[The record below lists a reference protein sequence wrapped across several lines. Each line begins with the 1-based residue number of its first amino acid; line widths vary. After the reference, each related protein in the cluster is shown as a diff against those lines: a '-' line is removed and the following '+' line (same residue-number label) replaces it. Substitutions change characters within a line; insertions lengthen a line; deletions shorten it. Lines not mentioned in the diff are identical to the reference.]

1 MSMSKCECEHEGV
14 CVCVFLNKKNKTAT
28 FLLAATFLP
37 GALEQLSHLS
47 LAIKDNSGKVQKLH
61 IPWNRDSVSQS
72 IRALGISVL
81 QRTLLLCL
89 NWK

>member
-14 CVCVFLNKKNKTAT
+14 CVCVFLKKKNKTAT

-47 LAIKDNSGKVQKLH
+47 LAIKDNSGKGTKITYTLEPETVC
-61 IPWNRDSVSQS
+61 P
-72 IRALGISVL
+72 RALGL
-81 QRTLLLCL
+81 
-89 NWK
+89 